1 MNFKTGSFR
10 CVKYIEKK
18 TNMVSA
24 SLPIL
29 FNKNIKKC
37 VPVGTYHEYL
47 PGGSL
52 RVLSKKTKT
61 KYDFEDSISNVDLSS
76 AAK

>member
-1 MNFKTGSFR
+1 MWNILR
-10 CVKYIEKK
+10 KK
-18 TNMVSA
+18 PTWYSPD
-24 SLPIL
+24 SQFFLTR
-29 FNKNIKKC
+29 IKKC
-37 VPVGTYHEYL
+37 VPGGTYHEYL

-52 RVLSKKTKT
+52 CVLSKKTKI